1 VLSRATRR
9 DGAGRSPRPAP
20 RARRGAKL
28 SATVAV
34 AVLALS
40 GAAATAAEAPP
51 AKKPKGKPKEVSVAD
66 FYFGPEKLTLKE
78 GQSVNWVWAESNTY
92 PHDVH
97 LKSGPKSL
105 KQKKTYSTK
114 TTAVTNAE
122 FEKTFTTP
130 GTYKFIC
137 TIHPTQMHMTI
148 VVKK

>member
-1 VLSRATRR
+1 VLRQSL
-9 DGAGRSPRPAP
+9 
-20 RARRGAKL
+20 KL
-28 SATVAV
+28 VLVAV

-66 FYFGPEKLTLKE
+66 FYFGPEKLTLKK
-78 GQSVNWVWAESNTY
+78 GQSVNWVWAETNTY

-97 LKSGPKSL
+97 LKSGPKKL
-105 KQKKTYSTK
+105 KQKKSYSTR

>member
-1 VLSRATRR
+1 VL
-9 DGAGRSPRPAP
+9 
-20 RARRGAKL
+20 KL
-28 SATVAV
+28 TAAVVV

-40 GAAATAAEAPP
+40 GAVATAAEAPP
-51 AKKPKGKPKEVSVAD
+51 AKKPKGKPKEVTVAD

-78 GQSVNWVWAESNTY
+78 GQSVNWVWAEANTY

-105 KQKKTYSTK
+105 KEKKSYSTK

-130 GTYKFIC
+130 GTYKFVC

>member
-1 VLSRATRR
+1 VLK
-9 DGAGRSPRPAP
+9 RSL
-20 RARRGAKL
+20 KVVVVM
-28 SATVAV
+28 VAV
-34 AVLALS
+34 FTLT
-40 GAAATAAEAPP
+40 GAAASAANAP
-51 AKKPKGKPKEVSVAD
+51 KKKGKPKEVSVAD

-78 GQSVNWVWAESNTY
+78 GQSVNWVWAEANTY

-105 KQKKTYSTK
+105 KQKATYSTK

>member
-1 VLSRATRR
+1 VLRR
-9 DGAGRSPRPAP
+9 SNRR
-20 RARRGAKL
+20 RARRAARAARL
-28 SATVAV
+28 IAV
-34 AVLALS
+34 LALALS
-40 GAAATAAEAPP
+40 GAVATAATAP
-51 AKKPKGKPKEVSVAD
+51 AKKPKGKPQEVSVAD

-78 GQSVNWVWAESNTY
+78 GQSVNWVWAEANSY

-105 KQKKTYSTK
+105 KQKATYSTK

-137 TIHPTQMHMTI
+137 TIHPTEMHMTI

>member
-1 VLSRATRR
+1 VLKRSK
-9 DGAGRSPRPAP
+9 GRPP
-20 RARRGAKL
+20 RAAHAARLTAL
-28 SATVAV
+28 VA
-34 AVLALS
+34 ALALALS
-40 GAAATAAEAPP
+40 GAVATAATAPTKE
-51 AKKPKGKPKEVSVAD
+51 PKGKPQEVSVAD

-78 GQSVNWVWAESNTY
+78 GQSVNWVWAEANSY

-105 KQKKTYSTK
+105 KQKATYSTK

-137 TIHPTQMHMTI
+137 TIHPTEMHMTI

>member
-1 VLSRATRR
+1 M
-9 DGAGRSPRPAP
+9 
-20 RARRGAKL
+20 
-28 SATVAV
+28 
-34 AVLALS
+34 
-40 GAAATAAEAPP
+40 
-51 AKKPKGKPKEVSVAD
+51 SVAD
-66 FYFGPEKLTLKE
+66 FYFGPEKLTLKQ
-78 GQSVNWVWAESNTY
+78 GQSINWVWAEANTY

-97 LKSGPKSL
+97 LKSGPKGL
-105 KQKKTYSTK
+105 KGKATYSTK

>member
-1 VLSRATRR
+1 MLKRSRSRAV
-9 DGAGRSPRPAP
+9 S
-20 RARRGAKL
+20 RAVRL
-28 SATVAV
+28 MLVAV
-34 AVLALS
+34 GAFALS
-40 GAAATAAEAPP
+40 GAVAAAANAPQ
-51 AKKPKGKPKEVSVAD
+51 KKGKPKEVSVAD

-78 GQSVNWVWAESNTY
+78 GQSVNWVWAEGNTY

-97 LKSGPKSL
+97 MKSGPKGL
-105 KQKKTYSTK
+105 KNKASYSTK
-114 TTAVTNAE
+114 TTAVTDAE